1 MKVRIEMESPTLT
14 AEAISVISSP
24 IYSFPVPLKGI
35 FVLTM
40 LTKTPILSW
49 VWLIL

>member
-1 MKVRIEMESPTLT
+1 MKINIIIKPSTLT

-35 FVLTM
+35 LVLTM
-40 LTKTPILSW
+40 LTKTPILS
-49 VWLIL
+49 